1 MSAAGIAF
9 IKSPAEF
16 AFGDDIDLFLEKFH
30 SFAEAT
36 KCEAKGRFDLFKSYL
51 DDRSFRRVQA
61 LVFEEG
67 HKTSDAVDMSKEEV
81 KALIRG
87 ALIKEPLV
95 PERISLKFR
104 VQSETEEIEDFGDEI
119 RLLGQKVHGKDRAE
133 TNEMVIEAFCA
144 GVRDTAL
151 ASKLLSKK
159 FEDLTSALNFAVAR
173 RETTNIKKVL
183 NTQRASTKTGDISL
197 FPSGAARIE
206 STDRVVERP
215 APRSGSP
222 SRPGSQSHGNSYNG
236 AGQQDTRRCYRCD
249 GIGHFQR
256 FCRAS
261 PSRPGPSQASGYNG
275 AGQHDTRRCYRCNS
289 IGHVQRF
296 CRASLASSP
305 SRGASPGQIVCYQC
319 GDFGHIRANCRS
331 RGVANRNFRSRPGFQ
346 GQASRSARPAQ

>member
-197 FPSGAARIE
+197 FPSGAGEVAPTNRG
-206 STDRVVERP
+206 VERP
-215 APRSGSP
+215 VNSSAPPSG
-222 SRPGSQSHGNSYNG
+222 PGSHN
-236 AGQQDTRRCYRCD
+236 
-249 GIGHFQR
+249 
-256 FCRAS
+256 
-261 PSRPGPSQASGYNG
+261 PGPGSRYSGM
-275 AGQHDTRRCYRCNS
+275 QHRDTRRCYRCNS